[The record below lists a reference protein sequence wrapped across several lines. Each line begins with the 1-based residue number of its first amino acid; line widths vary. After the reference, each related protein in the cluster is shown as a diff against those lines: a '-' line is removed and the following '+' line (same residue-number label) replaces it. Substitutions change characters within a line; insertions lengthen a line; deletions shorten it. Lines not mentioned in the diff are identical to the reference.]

1 MAATPRRRRRSS
13 RSNRPAC
20 SRSAS
25 IRRLPTPPDMR
36 VPHFL
41 SPRSFSMP
49 SPLSAIPVRVRA
61 LALVAATAAATTA
74 VVLPAAT
81 AQSSAPA
88 PQMVVG
94 LPDFTNLVQQVGPG
108 VVNVEAQIG
117 ARQMAAREGGTEEDQ
132 IPEIFRR
139 FFGPDLPFPGAPGG
153 PGSPGPDDGAHGVS
167 LGSGF
172 LISGDGYVL
181 TNHHVVDGADQV
193 TVRLSDRRE
202 FKAKVVGSDEQSDVA
217 LLKIDATG
225 LPALRLA
232 DSNQLK
238 PGQWVVAI
246 GSPFGLDHSVTAGIV
261 SAVGR
266 ANPYADQRY
275 VPFIQTDV
283 AINRGNSG
291 GPLLNTR
298 GEVVGVN
305 SQIFS
310 NSGGYMGVSFAI
322 PIDIAM
328 GAVKQLKATGRVSRG
343 QIGVRVQQIDAEK
356 ARGLGLQD
364 SRGALVGDIEPGS
377 PAEKAGLVPGDVIRS
392 FNGVPI
398 NDSSDLPP
406 LVGAQPPGTRATLG
420 VFHDGRTRDVAVTLG
435 RLDDGVAA
443 TGPARPG
450 RGPSAEGRNPLGL
463 VGQAL
468 DNDDRRQL
476 GLKANE
482 GVAIASVEGLAARR
496 AGLQPGDVVLQVGH
510 ARVGTPT
517 ELDRALAGVQ
527 PGQTVMLLVRRG
539 NASQFVAVTPR
550 GTSER

>member
-1 MAATPRRRRRSS
+1 
-13 RSNRPAC
+13 
-20 SRSAS
+20 
-25 IRRLPTPPDMR
+25 
-36 VPHFL
+36 
-41 SPRSFSMP
+41 MP
-49 SPLSAIPVRVRA
+49 SPLPVPLRATVSAIPMRARA
-61 LALVAATAAATTA
+61 LALVAVTAAATTA

-81 AQSSAPA
+81 AQAPQPA

-108 VVNVEAQIG
+108 VVNVQAEIG
-117 ARQMAAREGGTEEDQ
+117 GKAAAARDAQDDQGQDQ
-132 IPEIFRR
+132 IPEFFRR
-139 FFGPDLPFPGAPGG
+139 FFGPDLPFPGGPGG
-153 PGSPGPDDGAHGVS
+153 PGTPGGPVERGVS

-172 LISGDGYVL
+172 IISPDGYVL
-181 TNHHVVDGADQV
+181 TNRHVVDGADQV

-217 LLKIDATG
+217 LLKINATG
-225 LPALRLA
+225 LPALRLG

-238 PGQWVVAI
+238 PGQWAVAI
-246 GSPFGLDHSVTAGIV
+246 GSPFGLDHSVTAGII

-298 GEVVGVN
+298 GEVVGIN

-328 GAVKQLKATGRVSRG
+328 SAVKQLKATGKVQRG
-343 QIGVRVQQIDAEK
+343 QIGVRVQEVTAENAK
-356 ARGLGLQD
+356 GLKLPD
-364 SRGALVGDIEPGS
+364 SRGALVADVEPGS
-377 PAEKAGLVPGDVIRS
+377 PAAKAGIEPMDVIRS

-406 LVGAQPPGTRATLG
+406 LVGAQAPGSRATIG
-420 VFHDGRTRDVAVTLG
+420 VFRDGKTRDMTITLG
-435 RLDDGVAA
+435 QLSEAQANANAPDLPGKGGGAA
-443 TGPARPG
+443 
-450 RGPSAEGRNPLGL
+450 SRNPLGL
-463 VGQAL
+463 VAQPL
-468 DNDDRRQL
+468 DADDRRQL
-476 GLKANE
+476 GLSANE
-482 GVAIASVEGLAARR
+482 GVGIASVEGLAARR
-496 AGLQPGDVVLQVGH
+496 AGLQPGDVVLQVGRSKV
-510 ARVGTPT
+510 ASPA
-517 ELDRALAGVQ
+517 ELDRELAGVK

-550 GTSER
+550 EGSAQ